1 MKGVQVSEQQE
12 FRQSFLKDRNSRSQL
27 TNVKE
32 SILEYRGDILD
43 PEWMDK
49 EPARFT
55 TMCHVIA
62 DTSTFARSLRP
73 QQAPGGGDYYRLDF
87 DVILLFG
94 LTELKAQISWNDQG
108 VEKRSPASIVY
119 ESDD

>member
-1 MKGVQVSEQQE
+1 
-12 FRQSFLKDRNSRSQL
+12 L
-27 TNVKE
+27 TNVKG

-49 EPARFT
+49 EPGKHGDKVAMRIADEWFQMQARFT

-94 LTELKAQISWNDQG
+94 LTELKAQISWNDQ
-108 VEKRSPASIVY
+108 VRLVIVSGR
-119 ESDD
+119 EP